1 MAEQDKA
8 VVKKNDSRGDMPIN
22 LSKLTL
28 NQINFIGKSMAES
41 GMFPDLAK
49 DASKAMVKILAGQE
63 IGVTP
68 FQAMSNINIIQG
80 KAALGANL
88 MAAKVKGSGK
98 YDYRADISSDKC
110 TITIKQNM
118 SVGYAPT
125 WEDIGS
131 FTFTMED
138 AKRIGLAGKDNWR
151 NYPQNML
158 FARAISNAVRM
169 YAPDVFNGNL
179 VYDPDEL
186 GAVTDDQGTV
196 VNAPST
202 EIDEALAKINAA
214 KDELELT
221 DIVQKLPTSVAKEEK
236 IIEAGQV
243 KFQSFNEV
251 EEDDRTK
258 K

>member
-1 MAEQDKA
+1 VTDDKA
-8 VVKKNDSRGDMPIN
+8 ITKKADSPNKWDQP
-22 LSKLTL
+22 LSLGKLTV
-28 NQINFIGKSMAES
+28 NQMRFIGQAMADS
-41 GMFPDLAK
+41 GMFPDIQK
-49 DASKAMVKILAGQE
+49 DAAKAMVKILAGQE

-80 KAALGANL
+80 KASMGANL

-98 YDYRADISSDKC
+98 YDYRADVSSTECKV
-110 TITIKQNM
+110 TIRQKIPYGT
-118 SVGYAPT
+118 PT
-125 WEDIGS
+125 DREAWEDIGS

-186 GAVTDDQGTV
+186 GAVTTETGEV
-196 VNAPST
+196 VEIPT
-202 EIDEALAKINAA
+202 EELDLAMSAIEHA
-214 KDELELT
+214 KDEDELT
-221 DIVQKLPTSVAKEEK
+221 DIVTNLSAELQKKVAETAARKFEEL
-236 IIEAGQV
+236 AG
-243 KFQSFNEV
+243 
-251 EEDDRTK
+251 DDRSA
-258 K
+258 